1 MEARPQLGEDAGF
14 PYISTGHLPTPE
26 QVSALLGIMQGTTA
40 TPEQVAEAVR
50 VNTESR
56 LLALKMTLLIMA
68 GVSLLAIAPASRLPS
83 YKPGEIPD
91 NPPPLKPEE
100 LRRAAQEADA

>member
-1 MEARPQLGEDAGF
+1 MTNDR
-14 PYISTGHLPTPE
+14 
-26 QVSALLGIMQGTTA
+26 LLGIMQGTTA

-50 VNTESR
+50 VNAESR

-68 GVSLLAIAPASRLPS
+68 GVALLAIAPASRLPS

-100 LRRAAQEADA
+100 LRRAAHEADA